1 MVEGAAP
8 DLIQPV
14 QVARALDSGCDLGI
28 HPELL
33 AANLL
38 LRTDGQI
45 EQRIINLSVPKRA
58 TTVDAN

>member
-14 QVARALDSGCDLGI
+14 QVARALDSGFDLGI

-33 AANLL
+33 GANLL
-38 LRTDGQI
+38 LRTDGQS
-45 EQRIINLSVPKRA
+45 EQRIHLSVQKRA
-58 TTVDAN
+58 TTVATN